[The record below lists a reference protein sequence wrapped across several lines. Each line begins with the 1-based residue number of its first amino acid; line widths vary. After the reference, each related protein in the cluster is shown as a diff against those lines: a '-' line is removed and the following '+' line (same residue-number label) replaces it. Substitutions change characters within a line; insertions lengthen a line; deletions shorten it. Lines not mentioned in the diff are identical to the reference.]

1 MKRRMKHEDIK
12 KALEAICKSGI
23 TVAGDLVLE
32 KNVEYE
38 VNNVE
43 DGGIGIQIVNGKD
56 LPLTS
61 TDKDIK
67 SVIEELLRTKVG
79 EDELLFK
86 NKKQWWAVFRVLST
100 FCNYPTKM
108 TSFVNKVNNMELD
121 YGGNTNTITY
131 DSLSAAPKEVP
142 LMSCSPAAW
151 DSLKD
156 KSENYTQQ
164 YNVADFLMRKLG
176 IKS

>member
-1 MKRRMKHEDIK
+1 MKQEDLQ
-12 KALEAICKSGI
+12 KAIEAIGKSGI
-23 TVAGDLVLE
+23 IVNGDLVLE

-43 DGGIGIQIVNGKD
+43 DGGIGIQFVNGKD
-56 LPLTS
+56 VPVAR

-67 SVIEELLRTKVG
+67 ASIEELLRAKN
-79 EDELLFK
+79 EKDEFIFQ
-86 NKKQWWAVFRVLST
+86 NKKQWWAVFRVLAT

-108 TSFVNKVNNMELD
+108 TAFVKKINDLNLEYVREAIA
-121 YGGNTNTITY
+121 ITY
-131 DSLSAAPKEVP
+131 DSLSGAPKDVP

-156 KSENYTQQ
+156 KSDNYKQQ
-164 YNVADFLMRKLG
+164 YDVADYLMQKLG